1 MPEIQVQGLA
11 ELRRALLTYPKKI
24 QKRALDKAM
33 AAGARVVAAEARKN
47 APVRSNGKWSG
58 GQITPAGA
66 TRANIVA
73 KRGQRRYAGGS
84 DSYFIVGVRHGKT
97 NTNPVG
103 RDGRKRTVTAYDKRG
118 QDPFYWRFQEF
129 GYTAVGRAKALS
141 GAKKRR
147 RVRPTGRYIPGK
159 FFMTRALSAS
169 SGAALEKIRAVL
181 EQEIAKL

>member
-1 MPEIQVQGLA
+1 MPDIQVQGLA
-11 ELRRALLTYPKKI
+11 ELRRALLAYPKKI

-33 AAGARVVAAEARKN
+33 AAGARVVAAQARAN
-47 APVRSNGKWSG
+47 APVA
-58 GQITPAGA
+58 TGA
-66 TRANIVA
+66 VRKNIVA
-73 KRGQRRYAGGS
+73 KRGQRKYQGS
-84 DSYFIVGVRHGKT
+84 ADSYFIVGVRHGKT

-103 RDGRKRTVTAYDKRG
+103 RGGRKRTVTAYDKRG
-118 QDPFYWRFQEF
+118 QDPFYWRFQEL
-129 GYTAVGRAKALS
+129 GYTAVGSRPALS

-159 FFMTRALSAS
+159 FFMTRALTAS